1 MTRLEAK
8 LGETPQR
15 PLGVGRTSA
24 GSFGAGRSTQSSN
37 SGEIGFVFERNR
49 KRPCCKTCKGEACV
63 GRCKF

>member
-1 MTRLEAK
+1 MTRSEAK

-15 PLGVGRTSA
+15 ALGVGRTSI
-24 GSFGAGRSTQSSN
+24 GSFGAGGSTQGPKSSQ
-37 SGEIGFVFERNR
+37 IGFVFERTY